1 MKTNGFTMI
10 FFSQRLNY
18 TLWLLILLLLPTNS
32 CDKDN
37 RHPVP
42 NVLVEFA
49 INTES
54 TQHIELNSIG
64 GWAYYTGGFRG
75 IIIYRYSE
83 DEFKAFDRGCPYHPY
98 DECAR
103 ITVSDPPLAVDTCC
117 NSTFL
122 LIDGSP
128 VSGPARHPLKEYRT
142 FYNYPYLQVS
152 N

>member
-1 MKTNGFTMI
+1 MCLFFRLKIKTIVLCLCMI
-10 FFSQRLNY
+10 IFLS
-18 TLWLLILLLLPTNS
+18 S

-42 NVLVEFA
+42 NVPVEFV
-49 INTES
+49 INIES
-54 TQHIELNSIG
+54 TQHIELNAIG

-75 IIIYRYSE
+75 IIIYRFS
-83 DEFKAFDRGCPYHPY
+83 DVEFRAFDRACPVHPY
-98 DECAR
+98 DECAIVR
-103 ITVSDPPLAVDTCC
+103 VTDPPLATDECC

-128 VSGPARHPLKEYRT
+128 VSGPARHPLREYRT
-142 FYNYPYLQVS
+142 FLNYPYLQVS

>member
-1 MKTNGFTMI
+1 M
-10 FFSQRLNY
+10 RLFY
-18 TLWLLILLLLPTNS
+18 HSGSKLLFILLLHLVGPFS
-32 CDKDN
+32 CVKDS

-42 NVLVEFA
+42 NVPVDFV
-49 INTES
+49 INIES

-75 IIIYRYSE
+75 IIIYRFS
-83 DEFKAFDRGCPYHPY
+83 DVEFRAFDRACPVHPY
-98 DECAR
+98 DECAIVR
-103 ITVSDPPLAVDTCC
+103 VTDPPLANDDCC

-142 FYNYPYLQVS
+142 FLNYPWLQVS

>member
-1 MKTNGFTMI
+1 MAMFLHLRNK
-10 FFSQRLNY
+10 
-18 TLWLLILLLLPTNS
+18 ILLLFLVLLSPINS

-37 RHPVP
+37 MHPVP
-42 NVLVEFA
+42 IVPVDFI
-49 INTES
+49 INIES

-64 GWAYYTGGFRG
+64 GWANYTGGFRG
-75 IIIYRYSE
+75 IIIYRFSE
-83 DEFKAFDRGCPYHPY
+83 DQFMAFDRACPVHPY

-103 ITVSDPPLAVDTCC
+103 VSVTDIPLAADTCC

-128 VSGPARHPLKEYRT
+128 VSGPARHPLLQYRT
-142 FYNYPYLQVS
+142 FFNYPYLQVS